1 MNDKIKNLLAYLAI
15 FILLIILG
23 VATYYK
29 YFITE
34 EFPKIENQPTTNK
47 KLNAKDNIRSVK
59 NLEDIATDDFS
70 LTDLEMIF
78 NDENQVLTITGNI
91 NNLTE
96 KEKDYKILSSVYNK
110 DKYLIHSKQVSID
123 TNIQPNDTIPF
134 FINHYYDELDT
145 DKEEVKYYRL
155 EIKE

>member
-1 MNDKIKNLLAYLAI
+1 MSEKIKNLLAYLAI

-34 EFPKIENQPTTNK
+34 EVSEIEKQSTTNK
-47 KLNAKDNIRSVK
+47 EVNTKANIRNIK
-59 NLEDIATDDFS
+59 NLEDIITDDFS
-70 LTDLEMIF
+70 LTELKLKFD
-78 NDENQVLTITGNI
+78 DENQVLTITGNV
-91 NNLTE
+91 NNLT
-96 KEKDYKILSSVYNK
+96 KKDKNYKILSSMYNK

-145 DKEEVKYYRL
+145 DKDEIKYYEL